1 MSNGLKCLLNFV
13 IFMVFVYYVQKY
25 ELFWLVQLVQK
36 GEQFIKEGVG
46 NVDINM
52 EIIDGKYIFYY
63 MVRVIF

>member
-1 MSNGLKCLLNFV
+1 MSNGLNCLLNFV

-52 EIIDGKYIFYY
+52 EIIDGKNIFYY

>member
-1 MSNGLKCLLNFV
+1 MSNGLKFLLNFV

-25 ELFWLVQLVQK
+25 EFFWLVQLVQK

-52 EIIDGKYIFYY
+52 EIIDGKNIFYY

>member
-1 MSNGLKCLLNFV
+1 
-13 IFMVFVYYVQKY
+13 MVFVYYVQKY

-36 GEQFIKEGVG
+36 WEQFIKEGVG

>member
-1 MSNGLKCLLNFV
+1 
-13 IFMVFVYYVQKY
+13 MVFVYYVQKY

-63 MVRVIF
+63 MVRVIFKL

>member
-1 MSNGLKCLLNFV
+1 MVQKFLLNFV

-52 EIIDGKYIFYY
+52 EIIDGKNIFYY